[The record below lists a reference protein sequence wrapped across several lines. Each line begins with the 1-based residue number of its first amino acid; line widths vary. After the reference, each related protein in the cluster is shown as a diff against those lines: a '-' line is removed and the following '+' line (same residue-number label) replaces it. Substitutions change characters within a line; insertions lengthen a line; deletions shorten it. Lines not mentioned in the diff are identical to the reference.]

1 MAIAPAE
8 PDLLAPADA
17 GIRVALKPPTAPIDE
32 LRAEA
37 TFAPEPFTDQHVLPI
52 AWPALQP
59 KSVRVAYLWLAT
71 TGLFGG
77 HRFYLGSA
85 ATGGLYAC
93 TAGVLGLGVL
103 VDAIALPSQVRR
115 VNALRAMG
123 IQ

>member
-1 MAIAPAE
+1 MTIAPAE
-8 PDLLAPADA
+8 PDVLAPADA
-17 GIRVALKPPTAPIDE
+17 EVLVPLKPATAPIDE
-32 LRAEA
+32 LRAES
-37 TFAPEPFTDQHVLPI
+37 TFEPEPFTDQHVLPI
-52 AWPALQP
+52 AWPALPP
-59 KSVRVAYLWLAT
+59 KSLRAAYLWLAA
-71 TGLFGG
+71 TGLVGG

-103 VDAIALPSQVRR
+103 VDAVALPWQVRR

>member
-17 GIRVALKPPTAPIDE
+17 EIHVPLKPPTAPIDE
-32 LRAEA
+32 LRAET

-52 AWPALQP
+52 AWPALRP
-59 KSVRVAYLWLAT
+59 KSLRAAYLWLAT
-71 TGLFGG
+71 TGLLGG
-77 HRFYLGSA
+77 HRFYLGSPA
-85 ATGGLYAC
+85 IGGLFAC
-93 TAGVLGLGVL
+93 TAGLLGVGVL
-103 VDAIALPSQVRR
+103 ADAVTLPGQVRR